1 MGRIKT
7 TIALILTA
15 SVILFAQSG
24 IEQNNET
31 KENEVST
38 QTNEIFNDI
47 MQSMSKEMKH
57 KVDSASNVNK
67 ENALQNQ
74 GTDSQNQK
82 EVQKQKRTNAI
93 NELPEDIQERVR
105 ERIKEIENK
114 NEERALQFKEQM
126 KKKNQ

>member
-15 SVILFAQSG
+15 SVILFAQSSG
-24 IEQNNET
+24 NQNEET
-31 KENEVST
+31 KGNQIST

-47 MQSMSKEMKH
+47 MQSMSEEMKE
-57 KVDSASNVNK
+57 KVDSASNINK
-67 ENALQNQ
+67 ETALQNQ
-74 GTDSQNQK
+74 GTDSQNQQT
-82 EVQKQKRTNAI
+82 VQEQKRTNAI
-93 NELPEDIQERVR
+93 NELPEDIRERVQK
-105 ERIKEIENK
+105 RIQEIENK

>member
-7 TIALILTA
+7 TIALILTT

-24 IEQNNET
+24 SEPNEDT
-31 KENEVST
+31 KENQIST
-38 QTNEIFNDI
+38 QTNDIFNDI
-47 MQSMSKEMKH
+47 MQSMSEDMKE
-57 KVDSASNVNK
+57 KVDSASNINK

-74 GTDSQNQK
+74 GTDSHNQQT
-82 EVQKQKRTNAI
+82 VQEQKRTNAI
-93 NELPEDIQERVR
+93 NELPEDIR
-105 ERIKEIENK
+105 EKVQKRIQEIENK

>member
-7 TIALILTA
+7 TIALILATSA
-15 SVILFAQSG
+15 ILFAQSG
-24 IEQNNET
+24 SEQNKDA
-31 KENEVST
+31 KENQIST

-47 MQSMSKEMKH
+47 MQSMSKEMKE
-57 KVDSASNVNK
+57 KVDSASNFNK

-74 GTDSQNQK
+74 GTDNQNQQTIQ
-82 EVQKQKRTNAI
+82 EQKRTNAI
-93 NELPEDIQERVR
+93 NELPEEIRERVQ

-114 NEERALQFKEQM
+114 SEERALQFKEQV

>member
-1 MGRIKT
+1 
-7 TIALILTA
+7 
-15 SVILFAQSG
+15 
-24 IEQNNET
+24 
-31 KENEVST
+31 
-38 QTNEIFNDI
+38 
-47 MQSMSKEMKH
+47 MKQ

-82 EVQKQKRTNAI
+82 EVQEQKRTNAI
-93 NELPEDIQERVR
+93 NELPEDVQERVR
-105 ERIKEIENK
+105 NRIKEIENK

>member
-7 TIALILTA
+7 TIALILAA

>member
-7 TIALILTA
+7 TITLILTV
-15 SVILFAQSG
+15 SVILFAQTGS
-24 IEQNNET
+24 EKTEDTNE
-31 KENEVST
+31 NQIST
-38 QTNEIFNDI
+38 QTNDIFNDI
-47 MQSMSKEMKH
+47 MQSMSKEMKQ
-57 KVDSASNVNK
+57 KVDSASNINK
-67 ENALQNQ
+67 ENALHNQ

-82 EVQKQKRTNAI
+82 EVQEQKRTNAI